1 MFKTLDYGLR
11 LKTEEC
17 EEEILP
23 YLFQLGKMF
32 SWYVY
37 FFALLNL
44 YNINELSLS
53 KSSYLLIFELA
64 VLDSFNY

>member
-11 LKTEEC
+11 LKAEEC

-32 SWYVY
+32 GWSVY
-37 FFALLNL
+37 FFALLDL
-44 YNINELSLS
+44 YNINELNLNI
-53 KSSYLLIFELA
+53 SSCPWVSELA
-64 VLDSFNY
+64 VLGSFNY